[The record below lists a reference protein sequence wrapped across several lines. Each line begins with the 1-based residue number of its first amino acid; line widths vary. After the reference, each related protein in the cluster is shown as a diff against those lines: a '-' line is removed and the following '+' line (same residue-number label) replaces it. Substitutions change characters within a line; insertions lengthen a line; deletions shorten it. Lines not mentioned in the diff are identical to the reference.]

1 MKLNFFGCRG
11 SIPRSHPDLARYG
24 GNTPCIEI
32 TSASGHTFILDMGS
46 GAVDLGV
53 DLIKRMKQQA
63 NGDGANKAR
72 GTVLITHTHWD
83 HIQGFPFFAP
93 FFVPG
98 FSWEIYG
105 PKGLSGSFEDT
116 LAGQMQ
122 HEYFPVTMSQLM
134 AEVNCHD
141 LFEGS
146 FKTKGV
152 TVKTHYLNHTVLTL
166 GYRLESG
173 GVSVAYITDHE
184 PYDHGLAVDGYQR
197 SPDDSPKTDD
207 DRHVDFFMG
216 VDLLIHDCQY
226 TAKEYGQGKAGWGH
240 STVEYVV
247 DIAIAAGVKQLA
259 LFHHDPNRTDDQVDE
274 LVELARERALIN
286 VKRGQG
292 ETAPFIFAAAEGMQI
307 DLREDASSTARRISC
322 DSARSIHPV
331 NRITFAAENVVAC
344 LDCSS
349 TFAESLREELYK
361 DNLSVHLCK
370 NFKSLL
376 NITQQMRPAV
386 VVMNQYNPEGSESAL
401 DICCDIRRVMG
412 EWGVGVTFFI
422 IAKDQ
427 AELEKGRAKNIVAVD
442 NWITPPLSV
451 DYLRTRIRMD
461 ILRSQRR
468 WKQPPI
474 PNNEVERLQT
484 VRDSC
489 LLDIES
495 PESLSRIGRIARQL
509 FGVSVVAF
517 SVLDKDNIKF
527 ITVESVDGFEYFQDA
542 PREESICSHIVTTND
557 LLVVNDTLKDERF
570 ARNPHVVGEPFI
582 RFYAGVPI
590 SIKGSDGVDYVVGA
604 ISLLDSWPRKLDLN
618 QIKLFK
624 DLSSIVDS
632 EFSDLSLKAQ
642 AMRNN

>member
-1 MKLNFFGCRG
+1 MKVNFFGCRG

-24 GNTPCIEI
+24 GNTPCVEV
-32 TSASGHTFILDMGS
+32 TSSSGHIFILDMGT

-63 NGDGANKAR
+63 NGGGANKTR

-93 FFVPG
+93 FFIPG

-122 HEYFPVTMSQLM
+122 HEYFPVTMSQLT

-166 GYRLESG
+166 GYRLESR
-173 GVSVAYITDHE
+173 GVALAYITDHE
-184 PYDHGLAVDGYQR
+184 PYDHGLAVEGYHR
-197 SPDDSPKTDD
+197 SPEESPKTDD

-247 DIAIAAGVKQLA
+247 DIAMAAGVKQLA
-259 LFHHDPNRTDDQVDE
+259 LFHHDPNRTDAQVDD
-274 LVELARERALIN
+274 LVEVARERALKN
-286 VKRGQG
+286 TQHGDGKA
-292 ETAPFIFAAAEGMQI
+292 APLIFAAAEGMKI
-307 DLREDASSTARRISC
+307 DLQEDTSSSARRISC
-322 DSARSIHPV
+322 DSAKSIHLV
-331 NRITFAAENVVAC
+331 NGITIAAENVVAC

-349 TFAESLREELYK
+349 TFAETLKEELDK
-361 DNLSVHLCK
+361 DNLIVHLCK
-370 NFKSLL
+370 NFESLL
-376 NITQQMRPAV
+376 SVVEQKRPSV

-401 DICCDIRRVMG
+401 DICCDIRRMMG
-412 EWGVGVTFFI
+412 EWGLRVAFFI

-427 AELEKGRAKNIVAVD
+427 AELEKGRARNIVAVD

-451 DYLRTRIRMD
+451 DYLRTRIRMN
-461 ILRSQRR
+461 ILRSQCR
-468 WKQPPI
+468 WEQPPI
-474 PNNEVERLQT
+474 PKNEFERLQT

-489 LLDIES
+489 LLDIGS

-509 FGVSVVAF
+509 FDVTVVAF
-517 SVLDKDNIKF
+517 SVLDEDKIKF
-527 ITVESVDGFEYFQDA
+527 ITVESVVGFGGLHDV
-542 PREESICSHIVTTND
+542 PREDGICSHIISTND

-570 ARNPHVVGEPFI
+570 ARSPHVVGEPFI
-582 RFYAGVPI
+582 RFFAGVPI
-590 SIKGSDGVDYVVGA
+590 SIKGNDGDDYVIGA
-604 ISLLDSWPRKLDLN
+604 MSLLDVCPRKLDLN
-618 QIKLFK
+618 QIKLLK
-624 DLSSIVDS
+624 DLSSIVDA
-632 EFSDLSLKAQ
+632 EFCDLSVKAQ